1 MCVSVD
7 VEKRAQLYQ
16 LSSQQLKQA
25 KNGYASAPGKKNYFK
40 KISMQLSI
48 SLANG
53 LISFEGSFLFL
64 SAPCRLS
71 CSFSMVCVESLLT
84 RVLNNQQLLMEEF
97 HIDGE
102 ALLLRCTVPGTC
114 MS

>member
-40 KISMQLSI
+40 NIVNAI
-48 SLANG
+48 
-53 LISFEGSFLFL
+53 
-64 SAPCRLS
+64 
-71 CSFSMVCVESLLT
+71 
-84 RVLNNQQLLMEEF
+84 
-97 HIDGE
+97 IDILG
-102 ALLLRCTVPGTC
+102 
-114 MS
+114 